1 MNPPIRI
8 GAIALALSLAT
19 VTAQAQFKEIK
30 AAPFSSATARQKIRT
45 QLASADPA
53 NHDQVVATISAWLDW
68 YRDILDEELIAR
80 WKSDDRANLRLVMG
94 PLADARVA
102 REVVQYAWRVN
113 RPDTFTLANAP
124 MLEDLMA
131 RYQDSAKP
139 LLEDLL
145 PPAQP
150 PQLSPS
156 EAEALC
162 RILIDMPDIGT
173 WHKNALLILAAYRAA
188 VDPLLKQDVAG
199 PDQEKSYRAL
209 RWRADLKLD
218 PPATVSQK
226 SAGRTVMRPGPVKQS
241 ASADDMQRPHITG
254 PQPGAMM
261 GYTGPMAGTFESN
274 GDPIPQNGEVVF
286 SNIPPL
292 KLLLDFDTK
301 HWEARLAQG
310 EGQSQVLIL
319 RNKGKGPQKKCVV
332 RWSVAP

>member
-1 MNPPIRI
+1 MNPRIRF
-8 GAIALALSLAT
+8 AAAALALCIS
-19 VTAQAQFKEIK
+19 TAPARAQFKEIK

-45 QLASADPA
+45 QLANADPV
-53 NHDQVVATISAWLDW
+53 NHEQVVATISAWLDW

-80 WKSDDRANLRLVMG
+80 WKSDDRANLSLVMS

-113 RPDTFTLANAP
+113 RPDTFNLANAP

-131 RYQDSAKP
+131 RYQDSATP

-150 PQLSPS
+150 PRLTPP

-173 WHKNALLILAAYRAA
+173 WRKNALQILPSYRAA
-188 VDPLLKQDVAG
+188 ADPLLKQDAAG

-218 PPATVSQK
+218 PPATVSQQ
-226 SAGRTVMRPGPVKQS
+226 SGRRILHQPVLNQTAS
-241 ASADDMQRPHITG
+241 SADSQRPHITG
-254 PQPGAMM
+254 PQPSTMM

-274 GDPIPQNGEVVF
+274 GDPIPQGGEVVF
-286 SNIPPL
+286 PDIPPV

-301 HWEARLAQG
+301 HWAARLAPG
-310 EGQSQVLIL
+310 EGQTQVLIL
-319 RNKGKGPQKKCVV
+319 TNKGKGTQKKCIV
-332 RWSVAP
+332 RWTVQ